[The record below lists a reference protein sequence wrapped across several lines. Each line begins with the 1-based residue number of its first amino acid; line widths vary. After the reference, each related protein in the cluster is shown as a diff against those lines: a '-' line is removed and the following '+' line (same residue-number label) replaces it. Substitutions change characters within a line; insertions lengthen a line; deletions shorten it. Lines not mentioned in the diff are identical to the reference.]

1 MATTPGNVWEYSI
14 RELITKR
21 IVTFRHL
28 RNALA
33 VPLELPADNSTG
45 KAAEAASSI
54 GGGGNRGLR
63 RRAYFN
69 ALMFDP
75 EDLQGMFNSIRLRK
89 RTRAY
94 FMLGASLGP
103 ILAISNPADYIKA
116 LGILINEYD
125 TFMAESGS
133 KTKKRHFFR
142 KSKGGEEHGSS
153 VSGSYEQGNFSYLD
167 THTPPFDLDFLQ
179 VFDTFCQITVIMYSK
194 LADSLLSIAMTQ
206 SAFDSIAKIDS
217 RFKRVIGTVT
227 KELDELMKNAITK
240 ELRLIDPLDLASPEN
255 EINTDWET
263 SSIYK

>member
-33 VPLELPADNSTG
+33 VPLELPTDNSAN
-45 KAAEAASSI
+45 KAAEVANSFA
-54 GGGGNRGLR
+54 GGNRGLR

-75 EDLQGMFNSIRLRK
+75 EDLRGMFNSIRLRK

-153 VSGSYEQGNFSYLD
+153 ASGNYEQGNFSYLD

-206 SAFDSIAKIDS
+206 SAFDNIAKIDN

-227 KELDELMKNAITK
+227 KELDELLKNAITK
-240 ELRLIDPLDLASPEN
+240 ELRLIDPLDMASPEN

>member
-1 MATTPGNVWEYSI
+1 MATAASNVWEYSI
-14 RELITKR
+14 RELINKR

-28 RNALA
+28 RNSM
-33 VPLELPADNSTG
+33 VLPPEIN
-45 KAAEAASSI
+45 AE
-54 GGGGNRGLR
+54 GGVSGGQGMQ

-75 EDLQGMFNSIRLRK
+75 DDLRGMFNSIRLRR

-125 TFMAESGS
+125 TYMAESGN

-153 VSGSYEQGNFSYLD
+153 TQGSYELGNFSYLD

-179 VFDTFCQITVIMYSK
+179 VFDT
-194 LADSLLSIAMTQ
+194 
-206 SAFDSIAKIDS
+206 
-217 RFKRVIGTVT
+217 
-227 KELDELMKNAITK
+227 
-240 ELRLIDPLDLASPEN
+240 
-255 EINTDWET
+255 
-263 SSIYK
+263 